1 MSSELKV
8 DTISEKT
15 TASGVTIDS
24 VLIKDG
30 EVDGVDVSAITQGIT
45 EADQWRLTTTITNT
59 TADITSGWE
68 RSDDALASYLGTGM
82 SESSGIF
89 TFPSTGIYLIT
100 IFSCGETTNQSTN
113 LFNLQGTTDN
123 FSSEDTLC
131 RTDNDNANGSLVNYV
146 SSVQVIVDITDTTN
160 RKVKF
165 STQQSGSGAKI
176 LGNSNMNRTGATFIR
191 LGDT

>member
-15 TASGVTIDS
+15 SAAGVTIDS
-24 VLIKDG
+24 LLIKDG
-30 EVDGVDVSAITQGIT
+30 SINGLIT

-100 IFSCGETTNQSTN
+100 IFSCGETTS
-113 LFNLQGTTDN
+113 
-123 FSSEDTLC
+123 
-131 RTDNDNANGSLVNYV
+131 
-146 SSVQVIVDITDTTN
+146 
-160 RKVKF
+160 
-165 STQQSGSGAKI
+165 
-176 LGNSNMNRTGATFIR
+176 
-191 LGDT
+191 